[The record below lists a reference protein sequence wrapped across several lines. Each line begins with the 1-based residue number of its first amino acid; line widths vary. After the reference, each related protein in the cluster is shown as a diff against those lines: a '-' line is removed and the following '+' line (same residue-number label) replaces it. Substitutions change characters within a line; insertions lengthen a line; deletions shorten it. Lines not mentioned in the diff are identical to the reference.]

1 MNATTTID
9 VGGFLRE
16 FGLSVVVVLFAGW
29 IIHLAVTTLIP
40 RIAEA
45 IAKRI
50 EAGTKLVEVTT
61 SSVEKL
67 PEVIAQN
74 GRETRDAIERSGKET
89 REAIASY
96 EKAVIASEARLLDA
110 FKTTLIA
117 IKDEIFDEKQKKL
130 EKGIERLSRASSAPD
145 SDNPPPMNK

>member
-1 MNATTTID
+1 MGATID
-9 VGGFLRE
+9 IPAFLRE
-16 FGLSVVVVLFAGW
+16 FGLSVVIVLFVGW
-29 IIHLAVTTLIP
+29 VIHSIARTFVP
-40 RIAEA
+40 RVAEA
-45 IAKRI
+45 VAKRI
-50 EAGTKLVEVTT
+50 DAGTRLVEVTT
-61 SSVEKL
+61 STVEKL
-67 PEVIAQN
+67 PEVITQN
-74 GRETRDAIERSGKET
+74 GRDTQKAIETCGKET